1 LIIKSPTNPQKN
13 TKTHPI
19 KSQPQWEEVLTPFN
33 HYSPNFDPNNPK
45 IVTTQA
51 QELSF
56 QEAFN
61 SFDYDND
68 GQIRVE
74 EFATAIRATGL
85 PVKIADI
92 REMEDQIR

>member
-1 LIIKSPTNPQKN
+1 MRRGIHPTPHFSACFNLN
-13 TKTHPI
+13 N
-19 KSQPQWEEVLTPFN
+19 LT
-33 HYSPNFDPNNPK
+33 

-85 PVKIADI
+85 PIKIADI

>member
-1 LIIKSPTNPQKN
+1 
-13 TKTHPI
+13 
-19 KSQPQWEEVLTPFN
+19 
-33 HYSPNFDPNNPK
+33 
-45 IVTTQA
+45 
-51 QELSF
+51 LSF